1 MKDVN
6 NAMIKQQNR
15 KAMPKFIV
23 ILTLSVVIGGAFGF
37 CASFYGLNGF
47 AGKLTEAG
55 AFFSGS
61 VAHWLLLA
69 LALVLPAVCLPI
81 YHQGKRLVMSWDG
94 EDDAA
99 AEKAEEKL
107 SIVMWISGAAMITAN
122 FLIAAAYAAGHSIFT
137 EKGGLFGLC
146 VSIVA
151 FFGILFENVLFQQK
165 TVDMT
170 KRLYPEKT
178 ASVYDVRFRKKWL
191 DSCDEAEKV
200 IIGQCAYKAYAAAN
214 QLCSALAAILAISAL
229 TFGTGILPSLA
240 VCMVWMVMQ
249 CVYSREAIRLAK
261 TGEKIR
267 K

>member
-6 NAMIKQQNR
+6 KAEIKEQNR

-23 ILTLSVVIGGAFGF
+23 IMTLSVVIGGAVGF

-55 AFFSGS
+55 AFFSR
-61 VAHWLLLA
+61 VMAHWLLLA
-69 LALVLPAVCLPI
+69 LALVQPAVCLPV
-81 YHQGKRLVMSWDG
+81 YLQGKRLVLSWDG
-94 EDDAA
+94 EDDAT

-107 SIVMWISGAAMITAN
+107 STVMWLSGAAMIMSN
-122 FLIAAAYAAGHSIFT
+122 FLLAAAYMAGHSIFT
-137 EKGGLFGLC
+137 EKGALPALC

-151 FFGILFENVLFQQK
+151 FFGVLIENVLFQQK
-165 TVDMT
+165 SVDMT

-200 IIGQCAYKAYAAAN
+200 IIGQCSYKAYAAAN
-214 QLCSALAAILAISAL
+214 RLCSVLAAVLAVFAL
-229 TFGTGILPSLA
+229 LFGTGILPSLA
-240 VCMVWMVMQ
+240 VCLVWMVMQ
-249 CVYSREAIRLAK
+249 CVYSREALRLSRAGSQI
-261 TGEKIR
+261 TE
-267 K
+267 